1 MNMMNSSKGNQEQSE
16 KVFLTAPKPTNFN
29 NRRSQMYHSSD
40 ELLDSKATS
49 RNSSHKF
56 HNTSALSTPLV
67 KQQLIK
73 PSYHSE
79 EFKITSSKNKDSALL
94 PNSSK
99 KQGRKEFKPIHI
111 KPLEKLK
118 PKALP
123 VSNES
128 LMDSVTEP
136 SESLNTGKSKL
147 EEVRISIDLYD
158 SEKPSK
164 RTSNS
169 VSKKRGPGSKPPK
182 MPNKREAILKNKHN
196 IENGA
201 VSVLSQP

>member
-1 MNMMNSSKGNQEQSE
+1 
-16 KVFLTAPKPTNFN
+16 
-29 NRRSQMYHSSD
+29 MYHSSD
-40 ELLDSKATS
+40 KLFDNKATS

-73 PSYHSE
+73 PSYHFE

-94 PNSSK
+94 PKSLK
-99 KQGRKEFKPIHI
+99 KQARKDFKPIHI

-136 SESLNTGKSKL
+136 SESLNIGKSKL

-164 RTSNS
+164 RASNCRGSNS
-169 VSKKRGPGSKPPK
+169 VSKKRGPESKPPK
-182 MPNKREAILKNKHN
+182 IPQKREVILKNKHSV
-196 IENGA
+196 ENGA
-201 VSVLSQP
+201 VSIFLHS